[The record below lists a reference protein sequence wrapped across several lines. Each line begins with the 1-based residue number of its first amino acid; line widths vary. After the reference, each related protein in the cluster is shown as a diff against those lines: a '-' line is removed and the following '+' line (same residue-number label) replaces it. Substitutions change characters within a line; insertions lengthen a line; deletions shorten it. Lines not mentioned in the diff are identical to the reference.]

1 MDFRLRAF
9 LESLGPDELQRIDSA
24 VELADVA
31 AVLEGNRK
39 AVWFTRAGAE
49 GASLAGNV
57 TASRSR
63 LAHAFGTTPEGLL
76 QEVLRRLKS
85 KGEVIESKAAPVHE
99 VVETEPDLTALP
111 VHLQHGLDG
120 APYISAAVDFAL
132 DAERGVTNVG
142 MRRLMLRGR
151 REAGV
156 DLNAPSDLRAIYQA
170 QVKRGKRLPIA
181 FAVGSHPID
190 QVAATMRLPGDE
202 LALIGALRGAPLPV
216 VKCVTNDLRVPA
228 DSEYV
233 LEGYLDERG
242 YAEPEGPYGEFLGYY
257 GAVKTNPV
265 FHLTAITRRRD
276 AVFQTSTISG
286 RTLARTDTAQLNA
299 LRAEVSVWRALETA
313 VRGAR
318 AVFATPASGGAFNVR
333 VALESRVPGEARNA
347 IAAVFGCLVNVKH
360 VFVVDPDVDIFSD
373 EQMEWALATRFQA
386 DRDLVVQ
393 SGFRTV
399 PLDPSLGDSK
409 TGAKAGFDMTS
420 NAKALV
426 PQPPR
431 YEGRRF
437 ASVEAALA
445 DGPKFFAELMA
456 ARASR
461 DGREIVRALEAL
473 RGRLGRDEEGRY
485 LLK

>member
-1 MDFRLRAF
+1 MDFRLRGF
-9 LESLGPDELQRIDSA
+9 LESLRPDELQRIDS

-31 AVLEGNRK
+31 AALEGNRK
-39 AVWFTRAGAE
+39 AVWFMRAGAE

-57 TASRSR
+57 AASRSR
-63 LAHAFGTTPEGLL
+63 LAHAFDTTPEELL
-76 QEVLRRLKS
+76 QEVLRRLKN
-85 KGEVIESKAAPVHE
+85 KGEIIESKAAPAHQVI
-99 VVETEPDLTALP
+99 ETEPDLTALP

-120 APYISAAVDFAL
+120 APYISAAVDFAH
-132 DAERGVTNVG
+132 DEERGVTNVG

-242 YAEPEGPYGEFLGYY
+242 YVEPEGPYGEFLGYY

-333 VALESRVPGEARNA
+333 IALASRAPGEARNA

-373 EQMEWALATRFQA
+373 EQVEWALATRFQA

-393 SGFRTV
+393 SGFRSV
-399 PLDPSLGDSK
+399 PLDPSLGDSM

-473 RGRLGRDEEGRY
+473 RGRLSRDEEGRY
-485 LLK
+485 SLK